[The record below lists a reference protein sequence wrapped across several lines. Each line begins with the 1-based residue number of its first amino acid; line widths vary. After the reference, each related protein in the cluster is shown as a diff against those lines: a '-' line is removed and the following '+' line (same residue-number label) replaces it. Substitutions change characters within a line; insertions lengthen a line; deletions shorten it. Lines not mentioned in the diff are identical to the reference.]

1 MPTKSERAVDSPSA
15 EPTIIDA
22 SKANRA
28 RFTEP
33 RFITFPLSCGEQNG
47 QNSLSEL
54 LADAL
59 AILEVLSA

>member
-33 RFITFPLSCGEQNG
+33 RLHHFLIAVWRAKEAEFPE
-47 QNSLSEL
+47 
-54 LADAL
+54 
-59 AILEVLSA
+59 